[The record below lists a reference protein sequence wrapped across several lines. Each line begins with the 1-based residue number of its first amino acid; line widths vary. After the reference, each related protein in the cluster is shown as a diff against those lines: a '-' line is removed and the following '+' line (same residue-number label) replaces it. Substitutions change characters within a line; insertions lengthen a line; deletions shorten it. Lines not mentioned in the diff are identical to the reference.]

1 LIDNAGFSS
10 QAEVFCKSRD
20 KSSAADLYLSYINQ
34 QLSEFSLSSN
44 SEYLA
49 ALIIEPVIQGAGGM
63 LMIDPLFQR
72 ILVSECKSRKI
83 PVIFDEVFTGFWRL
97 GVESASELLGCSPD
111 IACYAKLMTGGII
124 PLAATLATEEVFES
138 FRSDSKVLI
147 LNVFA

>member
-49 ALIIEPVIQGAGGM
+49 ALIIEPG
-63 LMIDPLFQR
+63 
-72 ILVSECKSRKI
+72 K
-83 PVIFDEVFTGFWRL
+83 
-97 GVESASELLGCSPD
+97 
-111 IACYAKLMTGGII
+111 
-124 PLAATLATEEVFES
+124 
-138 FRSDSKVLI
+138 
-147 LNVFA
+147 